1 MKKGLMTKRVLY
13 NENKAKEGLVNGSWA
28 LFQIYITMLLKIKV

>member
-1 MKKGLMTKRVLY
+1 ME
-13 NENKAKEGLVNGSWA
+13 ENKAKEGLVNGSWA